1 MKPYFDLH
9 HTVAADE
16 IDAQGHV
23 HNLRYLQWTLWA
35 AGEHSKAVGWDA
47 AAALRGGFGWV
58 VRSHEV
64 TYRAAARAGD
74 EVTVRTWVSD
84 LARFASMRKY
94 AICRQKDQVVLA
106 RIETRWVYVDL
117 VQHRVVAIPDPV
129 AAQIAVCD
137 PAPSLPWELPNGI

>member
-9 HTVAADE
+9 HTVAPDE

-47 AAALRGGFGWV
+47 ASALRAGFGWV
-58 VRSHEV
+58 VRSHDV

-74 EVTVRTWVSD
+74 DVTVRTWVSE
-84 LARFASMRKY
+84 LARFASRRKY
-94 AICRQKDQVVLA
+94 AICRTSDRVVLA

-117 VQHRVVAIPDPV
+117 TQHRVVAIPDDV
-129 AAQIAVCD
+129 ASQIAVCD
-137 PAPSLPWELPNGI
+137 QAPSLPWELTHGI